1 MNWELHHPRN
11 NLPKWYRGARTA
23 KLVLDKSDPGY
34 RYQRPVNV
42 QSSHA
47 RHVLGNLIA
56 MYDILCQVVCPLN
69 LEEVKNQYPWLLEGN
84 EREVRRIV
92 GLTGMSPK
100 LLHTIGQIS
109 HLAARLNH
117 DPESTVVPIAG
128 KIIEDRLNGFH
139 QWSDLSEG
147 HASAEALL
155 ASCVLDQDGKVSCAV
170 AVNELTAESYVAMA
184 QIYLQCRVFR
194 YGFTSV
200 LNNPQ
205 TLGFHRLLRCPVR
218 KSRRHTDVQSSLR
231 VLLQCISRLPTSGFL
246 YTAQGAVL
254 RTLVAGIVAVDPQH
268 RDIIRGLF
276 VKTVKGPRGVSVT
289 QVVVSWLIPNN
300 RAFRLAGGPS
310 KTSGFGRTQNLTI
323 LKLMSIQ
330 CWQAGPLGGRL
341 WLRGCTR
348 KRVGSMCVDTFL
360 DYTLFLPI
368 AFLSGSQIIKSFSSR
383 SASPFPFTVPL
394 CFRFHA
400 HRLASSISSSPFSIC
415 TTDCPRIGRNFHP
428 WNEPAV
434 AT

>member
-23 KLVLDKSDPGY
+23 KLVLDRSDPGY

-92 GLTGMSPK
+92 GLTGLSPK

-109 HLAARLNH
+109 HLAARLNY

-128 KIIEDRLNGFH
+128 KVIEDRLDGFR

-147 HASAEALL
+147 HASAEDLL

-194 YGFTSV
+194 YGFISV
-200 LNNPQ
+200 SKPSQ
-205 TLGFHRLLRCPVR
+205 TLFSHHLLRYPLR
-218 KSRRHTDVQSSLR
+218 KSRRHPDVQSSLN
-231 VLLQCISRLPTSGFL
+231 VLLQCTTRLPTSGFL

-254 RTLVAGIVAVDPQH
+254 RTLVAGMVAVDPQH
-268 RDIIRGLF
+268 RDIVRGQF
-276 VKTVKGPRGVSVT
+276 VKTVKGPRGVSVSKLI
-289 QVVVSWLIPNN
+289 VSQLTPND
-300 RAFRLAGGPS
+300 RAFHLAGGLS
-310 KTSGFGRTQNLTI
+310 KTSGFGRTQKSTI
-323 LKLMSIQ
+323 LTLMSIQ
-330 CWQAGPLGGRL
+330 CWRAERLGGRL

-348 KRVGSMCVDTFL
+348 KRVGSMCVDNFL
-360 DYTLFLPI
+360 DYDFFLDV
-368 AFLSGSQIIKSFSSR
+368 AFLSGSQIIRSFSSR

-394 CFRFHA
+394 CFRSHA
-400 HRLASSISSSPFSIC
+400 HRPACSMSSSPFSIC
-415 TTDCPRIGRNFHP
+415 STNCPRIGRNFHP

-434 AT
+434 AI